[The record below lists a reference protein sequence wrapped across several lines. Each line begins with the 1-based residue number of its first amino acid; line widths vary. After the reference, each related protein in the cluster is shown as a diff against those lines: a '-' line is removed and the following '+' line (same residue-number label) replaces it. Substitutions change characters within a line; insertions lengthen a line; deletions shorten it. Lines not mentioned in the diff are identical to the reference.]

1 MEQHTIAAWF
11 PDWPQY
17 AARIAEA
24 VRALTPDQLA
34 LRASPEHSPVWT
46 LAAHLAGAR
55 MYWLCVVSGEDG
67 LGTTP
72 VLDGVTL
79 EGWDD
84 QPDHPRSG
92 EELGQ
97 ALDASWAV
105 VAGCLERWTPDHAAG
120 VVERPVRS
128 GAIQQHTRTSILN
141 RLLSHDAYH
150 AGEIGQLLG
159 TAGLPELDL
168 WGRRPPGG

>member
-1 MEQHTIAAWF
+1 MEPPTIAAWF

-17 AARIAEA
+17 AARIADA
-24 VRALTPDQLA
+24 VRGLSPEQLA
-34 LRASPEHSPVWT
+34 LRASPSHSPVWT

-55 MYWLCVVSGEDG
+55 MYWLCVVCGEDG
-67 LGTTP
+67 LATTP
-72 VLDGVTL
+72 VLDPATL

-92 EELGQ
+92 EELGR
-97 ALDASWAV
+97 ALDASWGVTAS
-105 VAGCLERWTPDHAAG
+105 CLGRWTPDQAAEVVDRTFRG
-120 VVERPVRS
+120 VTV
-128 GAIQQHTRTSILN
+128 QHTRISILN

-168 WGRRPPGG
+168 WRRRPVGG